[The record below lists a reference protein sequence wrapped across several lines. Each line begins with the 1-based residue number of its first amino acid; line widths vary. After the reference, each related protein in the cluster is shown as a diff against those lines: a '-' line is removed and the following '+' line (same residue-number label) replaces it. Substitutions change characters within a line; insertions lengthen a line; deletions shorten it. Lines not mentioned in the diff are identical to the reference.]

1 MECGRPGGG
10 VPDPSL
16 ECRDDALPQRTNA
29 IHYRRVVGFGAR
41 DCSATSKGTLDEELD
56 APVKDVVRRDPSIKN
71 CLLSV
76 RKGDGSLSWIY
87 VYTGTQLAVHEGD
100 IVEVLGTVTS

>member
-1 MECGRPGGG
+1 M
-10 VPDPSL
+10 
-16 ECRDDALPQRTNA
+16 
-29 IHYRRVVGFGAR
+29 
-41 DCSATSKGTLDEELD
+41 
-56 APVKDVVRRDPSIKN
+56 KDVVRRDPSIKN